1 MPGAARFEGEGTE
14 VVTLLDRLRA
24 MILMRRFEEACAEG
38 AASGEIHGELHLAVG
53 QEGVAGGML
62 GALRDDDAV
71 VSTHRGHLHAIAKRV
86 PLEPLLAEIFEKETG
101 LCGGFGGHMHLFDL
115 ERKFSVTGIVGAALP
130 VAAGH
135 AFAAVLDERDS
146 VAVGVTGDGGT
157 STGAWHE
164 TLNLAAAWDLPLV
177 VLVENN
183 GYAIS
188 VPAESAVA
196 GPGIAARADSYG
208 AVGFRVDA
216 VDVEAMAVTFAEA
229 VDHARSGNGPV
240 IVEALCHRWR
250 GHYEGDHDAYRSKSV
265 REALLDHDPL
275 ALARARALERGEATE
290 QELDELTAEA
300 IAEVDVTLA
309 RVRAA
314 AQPDPATAHRHVF
327 TSDAGIR

>member
-1 MPGAARFEGEGTE
+1 MGIEGTAST
-14 VVTLLDRLRA
+14 TLRERVHA
-24 MILMRRFEEACAEG
+24 MALMRRFEEVCAAG

-53 QEGVAGGML
+53 QEGVAGGMI
-62 GALRDDDAV
+62 GALRDDDAL

-115 ERKFSVTGIVGAALP
+115 EHRFSVTGIVGAALP

-135 AFAAVLDERDS
+135 AYAAKLDGRDS

-164 TLNLAAAWDLPLV
+164 TLNLAAAWGLPLV

-188 VPAESAVA
+188 VPAAEAVA
-196 GPGIAARADSYG
+196 GPGIAERADGYG
-208 AVGFRVDA
+208 ILGLRVDA
-216 VDVEAMAVTFAEA
+216 IDVEAMAATFAKA
-229 VDHARSGNGPV
+229 VAHARGGGGPV

-250 GHYEGDHDAYRSKSV
+250 GHYEGDHDAYRPKSM
-265 REALLDHDPL
+265 REALREHDPL
-275 ALARARALERGEATE
+275 ALARARLEERGEPTE
-290 QELDELTAEA
+290 ELVADA
-300 IAEVDVTLA
+300 IAEVDAVLE
-309 RVRAA
+309 RVRSAS
-314 AQPDPATAHRHVF
+314 QPDPAQARSHVF
-327 TSDAGIR
+327 AGAAVAR

>member
-1 MPGAARFEGEGTE
+1 M
-14 VVTLLDRLRA
+14 V
-24 MILMRRFEEACAEG
+24 LMRRFEEVCAAG
-38 AASGEIHGELHLAVG
+38 AASGEIHGELHLATG

-62 GALRDDDAV
+62 GALRDDDAL
-71 VSTHRGHLHAIAKRV
+71 VSTHRGHLHAIAKRI

-115 ERKFSVTGIVGAALP
+115 ERRFSVTGIVGASLP

-135 AFAAVLDERDS
+135 AYAAVLDRRDA

-164 TLNLAAAWDLPLV
+164 TLNLAAAWNLPLV

-188 VPAESAVA
+188 VPATEAVA
-196 GPGIAARADSYG
+196 GPGIAARADGYG
-208 AVGFRVDA
+208 ILGLRVDA
-216 VDVEAMAVTFAEA
+216 TDVELMASAFARA
-229 VDHARSGNGPV
+229 VGHARAGHGPV

-250 GHYEGDHDAYRSKSV
+250 GHYEGDHDAYRPKSV
-265 REALLDHDPL
+265 REALRHHDPV
-275 ALARARALERGEATE
+275 ALARARLVERGELTE
-290 QELDELTAEA
+290 GEAAAVAAEA
-300 IAEVDVTLA
+300 IAEVDAVLE

-314 AQPDPATAHRHVF
+314 AQPDPALARRHVF
-327 TSDAGIR
+327 AVEAVLQ

>member
-1 MPGAARFEGEGTE
+1 MGIEGTAST
-14 VVTLLDRLRA
+14 TLRERVHA
-24 MILMRRFEEACAEG
+24 MALMRRFEEVCAAG

-53 QEGVAGGML
+53 QEGVAGGL
-62 GALRDDDAV
+62 IGALRDDDAL

-115 ERKFSVTGIVGAALP
+115 EHRFSVTGIVGAALP

-135 AFAAVLDERDS
+135 AYAAKLDGRDS

-164 TLNLAAAWDLPLV
+164 TLNLAAAWGLPLV

-188 VPAESAVA
+188 VPAAEAVA
-196 GPGIAARADSYG
+196 GPGIAERADGYG
-208 AVGFRVDA
+208 ILGLRVDA
-216 VDVEAMAVTFAEA
+216 IDVEAMAATFAKA
-229 VDHARSGNGPV
+229 VAHARGGGGPV

-250 GHYEGDHDAYRSKSV
+250 GHYEGDHDAYRPKSM
-265 REALLDHDPL
+265 REALREHDPL
-275 ALARARALERGEATE
+275 ALARARLEERGEPTE
-290 QELDELTAEA
+290 ELVADA
-300 IAEVDVTLA
+300 IAEVDAVLE
-309 RVRAA
+309 RVRSAS
-314 AQPDPATAHRHVF
+314 QPDPAQARSHVF
-327 TSDAGIR
+327 AGAAVAR

>member
-1 MPGAARFEGEGTE
+1 MPGEGIDGT
-14 VVTLLDRLRA
+14 TLRDRVRA
-24 MILMRRFEEACAEG
+24 MALMRRFEEACAAG

-62 GALRDDDAV
+62 GALRPDDAL
-71 VSTHRGHLHAIAKRV
+71 VSTHRGHLHAIAKGV

-115 ERKFSVTGIVGAALP
+115 EHRFSVTGIVGAALP

-135 AFAAVLDERDS
+135 AYAARLDGRDA

-157 STGAWHE
+157 NTGAWHE

-188 VPAESAVA
+188 VPASEAVA
-196 GPGIAARADSYG
+196 GPGIAARAEGYG
-208 AVGFRVDA
+208 ILGLSVDA
-216 VDVEAMAVTFAEA
+216 IDVEAMADTFAEA
-229 VDHARSGNGPV
+229 VGHARAGRGPV

-250 GHYEGDHDAYRSKSV
+250 GHYEGDHDAYRPKSV
-265 REALLDHDPL
+265 RQALHEHDPL
-275 ALARARALERGEATE
+275 AFARARLTERGEETDQLVAG
-290 QELDELTAEA
+290 A
-300 IAEVDVTLA
+300 IAEVDAVLE

-314 AQPDPATAHRHVF
+314 AQPDPALARRHVF
-327 TSDAGIR
+327 AGEAVRT